1 MGTDG
6 REPRRKARSEAKRRD
21 AMATALADSRVG
33 ALRAC
38 VQEHVDI
45 TLNEVGDK
53 AFDIILR
60 DVTPQFRNTFVKLYN
75 QTVQGIKQ
83 NTLEELEVICS
94 EAGRWRKLESLDA
107 LSKECGISASQ
118 KTLEALRVSVTS
130 EKPEDLLRKASIAL
144 KRKEKEALEEQARE
158 LGAKKEG
165 LLEHARERRE
175 TVANL
180 LSKIEGVNATTNL
193 LK

>member
-1 MGTDG
+1 
-6 REPRRKARSEAKRRD
+6 
-21 AMATALADSRVG
+21 MATALADSRVG

-83 NTLEELEVICS
+83 NTLEEMEVICS
-94 EAGRWRKLESLDA
+94 EAGLWRKLESLDA

-158 LGAKKEG
+158 MGAKKEG
-165 LLEHARERRE
+165 LLEQARERRE

>member
-1 MGTDG
+1 M
-6 REPRRKARSEAKRRD
+6 
-21 AMATALADSRVG
+21 
-33 ALRAC
+33 
-38 VQEHVDI
+38 QEHVDI

-83 NTLEELEVICS
+83 NTLEEMEVICS
-94 EAGRWRKLESLDA
+94 EAGLWRKLESLDA

-165 LLEHARERRE
+165 LLEQARERRE